1 MNLKNWIWI
10 LRQYDSSEFLRP
22 YVSSEFLRSYD
33 SSELEE
39 VEDGFYQHVLT
50 HGFLHGLSWIA
61 VFSPRPGSRF
71 LHRVFLRVFEGKCIV
86 VKLRQAGYERV
97 LDFVVTEDAK
107 LDVGTIS
114 RSFGLNPSSLKFNDI
129 YVSRGP
135 DFISSVTWSNLT
147 ASLNPIL
154 VEDKPCEPYGMYTYP
169 QLSYHSPCLDAGK
182 VISFTFL
189 FMSYY
194 LNLE

>member
-1 MNLKNWIWI
+1 M
-10 LRQYDSSEFLRP
+10 
-22 YVSSEFLRSYD
+22 
-33 SSELEE
+33 
-39 VEDGFYQHVLT
+39 
-50 HGFLHGLSWIA
+50 
-61 VFSPRPGSRF
+61 
-71 LHRVFLRVFEGKCIV
+71 
-86 VKLRQAGYERV
+86 

-154 VEDKPCEPYGMYTYP
+154 VEGKPCEPYGFIDGTFSELKNYDNQMQQEHGNGTVSMELTWLNSKDSDRREYWF
-169 QLSYHSPCLDAGK
+169 AG
-182 VISFTFL
+182 
-189 FMSYY
+189 
-194 LNLE
+194 

>member
-10 LRQYDSSEFLRP
+10 LRQYDNSEFLRP
-22 YVSSEFLRSYD
+22 YVSSEFLRQYDSNEFLRPYDSSEFLRSYD

-71 LHRVFLRVFEGKCIV
+71 LHRFFLRVFEGKCIV

-97 LDFVVTEDAK
+97 LEFVVTEDAK
-107 LDVGTIS
+107 IG
-114 RSFGLNPSSLKFNDI
+114 
-129 YVSRGP
+129 RGHHFQELWLEP
-135 DFISSVTWSNLT
+135 V
-147 ASLNPIL
+147 
-154 VEDKPCEPYGMYTYP
+154 KP
-169 QLSYHSPCLDAGK
+169 Q
-182 VISFTFL
+182 I
-189 FMSYY
+189 
-194 LNLE
+194 